1 MSTLSL
7 RKIKHDSSAVDN
19 ITLDSNGR
27 VGVQQASPNV
37 PLEVSGSWRLGTNT
51 SGTYTGGLGGGFN
64 ASNNIYSVYCRD
76 RSDTN
81 WNDLWIESKTM
92 RLKVNGGDTAIYM
105 DQSGRVTMPYQPA
118 FMAIGDGRSAYG
130 PGTDFIYGTT
140 RFNIG
145 NHYSTS
151 TGRFTAP
158 ITGRYA
164 FYANTMGDSTDA
176 RLMIRIVINGTDYHQ
191 GSSSS
196 NGSQYQDSKLFVL
209 AQLNAGDYVYV
220 RNVGNKS
227 TYDFN
232 QLEQWF
238 CGYLVS

>member
-7 RKIKHDSSAVDN
+7 RKIKHDSSSVDN
-19 ITLDSNGR
+19 I
-27 VGVQQASPNV
+27 V
-37 PLEVSGSWRLGTNT
+37 TNT
-51 SGTYTGGLGGGFN
+51 DGGVGLGGIDPSTLPGFIDHAVKVQNGGGLGIQSTN
-64 ASNNIYSVYCRD
+64 ATDNR
-76 RSDTN
+76 
-81 WNDLWIESKTM
+81 WIFFGHGTTSGDVQ
-92 RLKVNGGDTAIYM
+92 RAGIVNQGS
-105 DQSGRVTMPYQPA
+105 DQSLALATAGSQKLIVDVAGRVTVPYQPA
-118 FMAIGDGRSAYG
+118 FMAVGTDGRAGYAA
-130 PGTDFIYGTT
+130 GTDFVYTAT

-158 ITGRYA
+158 ITARYA
-164 FYANTMGDSTDA
+164 FYANTMGDATDA
-176 RLMIRIVINGTDYHQ
+176 RLMIRLVINGTDYHQ

-232 QLEQWF
+232 QLENWF